1 MTAANQIETCVH
13 KEETNTN
20 YLYIKW
26 NLHAPMEWKTGT
38 LRNLVKRAKTVFSTT
53 VLLHQEIEHPKS
65 VFTGIYEYHINT
77 VN

>member
-1 MTAANQIETCVH
+1 
-13 KEETNTN
+13 
-20 YLYIKW
+20 
-26 NLHAPMEWKTGT
+26 MEWKTGT